1 MIPIVLTTWTL
12 DKLKKPAFEEKSSTE
27 VAYAGKVYS
36 FAAIQDQATDLERS
50 GNEIWVLLGPTGS
63 GKTTTLKKYLNVFS
77 ALNGQM
83 SACEV
88 SCNTFF
94 VDLLDNKTRKLY
106 LSHMPVEKQLE
117 QCPCSEENIKKV
129 LSLRNTASTKT
140 NAHSSRSC
148 MLVTLKAD
156 CGNLTIL
163 DMMGNE
169 KFEANAAT
177 SNAFANLNV
186 SSITQA
192 LLNRT
197 SNKRSS
203 NLVTNMI
210 FNDHS
215 LLKLKFVLHLDKTG
229 DKALIKS
236 SLNNIADV
244 VKGFRMDE
252 KPKMATTRPQALP
265 LYARPTAASLSP
277 KKRAVKRPSMVP
289 SKQPLKQPKLNVPKV
304 QASKAPVSKAQSVRP
319 VSNELTFIQK
329 LRQAQKDDTKSEKQ
343 ERQKRDEKVVQIQE
357 EVDGLKDEVKK
368 ARLATVPLKEQI
380 TRFKQLFEEAAE
392 ELSLLRL
399 EKSDLELDLLKKAEE
414 VVNANSAK
422 VQSEETAQ
430 KIKEEMEAAEQSF
443 KAKTDEN
450 EQLQKQIQEQIA
462 LLSQKGDELNK
473 QIEEKNSRVMELEK
487 EIKKV
492 KFERDEEVAGLQSR
506 LKSLDKMLEDEKE
519 KYRLFQKKLPKEGAL
534 FKRVGDAFEEIS
546 QDSIRSSAELAELQ
560 LSYDTLTDEMK
571 KQEESH
577 KENHEFLKKKIKNLR
592 NDNEH
597 LEKKY
602 EKALNLIKKWKGRN
616 EDLASDIK
624 TMESTEATHKSRITE
639 LEEKVKEL
647 EKYKS
652 KCEHLDS
659 NLQELRTLSH
669 EEENRLRTKVSDYK
683 QKYKKLLNEQTVPR
697 LFRPV
702 IHEDTDYKTYL
713 KEKRRNETQSSPLK
727 EANTNREQNKRHSLT
742 EPLKVTA

>member
-12 DKLKKPAFEEKSSTE
+12 DNLKKPAFDQKSSTE

-63 GKTTTLKKYLNVFS
+63 GKTTTLKKYLNIFS

-106 LSHMPVEKQLE
+106 LSHMPVEKQLKR
-117 QCPCSEENIKKV
+117 CPCSEENIKKV

-148 MLVTLKAD
+148 MLVTLRAE

-169 KFEANAAT
+169 KFEATSAT
-177 SNAFANLNV
+177 SNSFANLNV

-203 NLVTNMI
+203 KLVTNMI

-244 VKGFRMDE
+244 VKGFRTNE
-252 KPKMATTRPQALP
+252 KPKMATTKPQALP

-277 KKRAVKRPSMVP
+277 KKRAVKRPSMAP
-289 SKQPLKQPKLNVPKV
+289 SKQPSKQPKLSIPKV
-304 QASKAPVSKAQSVRP
+304 PASKAQNAKSSVST
-319 VSNELTFIQK
+319 NEPTFIQK
-329 LRQAQKDDTKSEKQ
+329 LRQAQKNDKKAEDKQ
-343 ERQKRDEKVVQIQE
+343 ERQKREEKLAQIRK

-380 TRFKQLFEEAAE
+380 ARFKELFEETAE
-392 ELSLLRL
+392 ELSSLRL
-399 EKSDLELDLLKKAEE
+399 QKNDLELNLLKKAEE
-414 VVNANSAK
+414 LINANSAR
-422 VQSEETAQ
+422 VQSEETTQ
-430 KIKEEMEAAEQSF
+430 KIKEEMVAAEQSF

-473 QIEEKNSRVMELEK
+473 QIDDKNSRVVELEG
-487 EIKKV
+487 EIEKV
-492 KFERDEEVAGLQSR
+492 KLKRDEEVASLQRR
-506 LKSLDKMLEDEKE
+506 LKSLDKMLQEEKE
-519 KYRLFQKKLPKEGAL
+519 KYLLFEEKLPKEGVI
-534 FKRVGDAFEEIS
+534 FKRVGEDFEEIPK
-546 QDSIRSSAELAELQ
+546 DSIRSTAELAELQ
-560 LSYDTLTDEMK
+560 LSHDTLKDEMK

-616 EDLASDIK
+616 EVLASDIRA
-624 TMESTEATHKSRITE
+624 MESAETAQKSRISE

-659 NLQELRTLSH
+659 NLQELTTLSH
-669 EEENRLRTKVSDYK
+669 EEENRLRTKVTDYK

-713 KEKRRNETQSSPLK
+713 KEKRKNETQSSPLK
-727 EANTNREQNKRHSLT
+727 EADTNREQNKRHSLT

>member
-36 FAAIQDQATDLERS
+36 FAAIQDQATDLERC

-63 GKTTTLKKYLNVFS
+63 GKTTTLKKYLNIFS

-106 LSHMPVEKQLE
+106 LSHMPVEKQLKR
-117 QCPCSEENIKKV
+117 CPCSEENIKKV

-148 MLVTLKAD
+148 MLVTLKAE

-177 SNAFANLNV
+177 SNSFANLNV

-244 VKGFRMDE
+244 VKGFRMNE
-252 KPKMATTRPQALP
+252 KPKMATTKPQALP
-265 LYARPTAASLSP
+265 LYARTTAASLSP

-289 SKQPLKQPKLNVPKV
+289 SKQPLKQPKLNIPKMP
-304 QASKAPVSKAQSVRP
+304 ASKAQNAKPSVST
-319 VSNELTFIQK
+319 NEPTFMQK
-329 LRQAQKDDTKSEKQ
+329 LRQAQKDDTKAEKKEK
-343 ERQKRDEKVVQIQE
+343 ERQKRDEKVGQIQE
-357 EVDGLKDEVKK
+357 EVNGLKDEVKK

-380 TRFKQLFEEAAE
+380 ARFKQLFEEAAE

-399 EKSDLELDLLKKAEE
+399 GKSDLELDLLKKAEE
-414 VVNANSAK
+414 IITANSAR

-430 KIKEEMEAAEQSF
+430 KIKTEMEAAEQSF

-473 QIEEKNSRVMELEK
+473 QIEDKNSRVVELE
-487 EIKKV
+487 EDIKKV
-492 KFERDEEVAGLQSR
+492 KLERDEEVAGLQSR
-506 LKSLDKMLEDEKE
+506 LKSLDKMLQEEKE
-519 KYRLFQKKLPKEGAL
+519 NYRLFEEKLPKEGVI
-534 FKRVGDAFEEIS
+534 FKRVGDGFEEIS
-546 QDSIRSSAELAELQ
+546 QDSISSAVELAELQ
-560 LSYDTLTDEMK
+560 LSYDTLKDEMK

-592 NDNEH
+592 IDNEH

-616 EDLASDIK
+616 ETLASDIK
-624 TMESTEATHKSRITE
+624 TMESTEAAQKSRISE

-652 KCEHLDS
+652 KCEHLDC

-669 EEENRLRTKVSDYK
+669 EEENRLRTKVTDYK
-683 QKYKKLLNEQTVPR
+683 QKYKKLLNEQTVPS

-713 KEKRRNETQSSPLK
+713 KEKRKNEIQSSPLK
-727 EANTNREQNKRHSLT
+727 EANTNREQNKRHSLN